1 MPNPNQISLGPG
13 VLKVAPLLSAEP
25 TDLVTAWPAAWAEPG
40 YTFEGS
46 EVSYQLNTAPV
57 EVAEELDPLFVVPTG
72 RIIQVKFTVAQ
83 ITALNLQRAYNGG
96 TIITGSGFVTFEP
109 PAAGV
114 PTRLMF
120 GWESDDHQE
129 RWVFRQCLN
138 GGTSSTPRRKGA
150 DKAGI
155 GFELNLEKPAGVQ
168 PFKVILDSTRA
179 A

>member
-13 VLKVAPLLSAEP
+13 VLKIAPLLSSEP
-25 TDLVTAWPAAWAEPG
+25 ADLATAWPAAWTDLG
-40 YTFEGS
+40 YTHEGS
-46 EVSYQLNTAPV
+46 DFSTQLNTAPV
-57 EVAEELDPLFVVPTG
+57 EVAEELYPLVVVPTG
-72 RIIQVKFTVAQ
+72 IVTQVKFVLAQ
-83 ITALNLQRAYNGG
+83 ITALNLQRANNGG

-109 PAAGV
+109 PAPGS
-114 PTRLMF
+114 PTRYMY

-138 GGTSSTPRRKGA
+138 GGTSTMTRRKGA

-168 PFKVILDSTRA
+168 PFKVIMSDTRA